1 MHIYAYRGYK
11 LETRKLISFGSS
23 SYVISIPKNWISGN
37 KLEKGDPLYIEEK
50 QNELIIT
57 SARSEKEKEIK
68 EKQIDCSS
76 KSYETI
82 RCELVAA
89 YLNNYNIIE
98 IRQLSEENLMK
109 VKELVQN
116 LAGLEILE
124 QTSDKIIT
132 KDLIN
137 IKEVSIKA
145 LMRRIDIIIRSMT
158 DDAVA
163 KIGKQVVKSIYD
175 RDEDVN
181 RLTWLVRRMITA
193 ALEDQKVSKMFET
206 EPKDILLDWEVS
218 LRMEKIGDSLKRVS
232 KCLASVKL
240 DEKSLSEISK
250 LFDAIKTRYLNSM
263 KAYYG
268 KDMGIACDIETT
280 KPKIY
285 EKCDEFMQNGN
296 NSVNNKQFVVLI
308 ENFKTLNAKI
318 SDISKAVMLNCV

>member
-1 MHIYAYRGYK
+1 M
-11 LETRKLISFGSS
+11 ETRKLISFGSS
-23 SYVISIPKNWISGN
+23 SYVISLPKNWISGN

-50 QNELIIT
+50 PNELVIT
-57 SARSEKEKEIK
+57 SARSDREKEIK
-68 EKQIDCSS
+68 EKQIDGAN
-76 KSYETI
+76 KSYGVI
-82 RCELVAA
+82 RCELIAA

-98 IRQLSEENLMK
+98 IRQLDEDNLVK

-137 IKEVSIKA
+137 VKEVSIKA

-158 DDAVA
+158 DDAVT
-163 KIGKQVVKSIYD
+163 KIGKQTVKSIYD

-193 ALEDQKVSKMFET
+193 ALEDQKISKMFET
-206 EPKDILLDWEVS
+206 EPKDVLLDWEVS
-218 LRMEKIGDSLKRVS
+218 LRMEKIGDSIKRIS
-232 KCLASVKL
+232 KCLAGLKL
-240 DEKSLSEISK
+240 DEKSLAEVSE
-250 LFDAIKTRYLNSM
+250 LFNKIKSRYLSSM

-268 KDMGIACDIETT
+268 KDMNVACEIETT
-280 KPKIY
+280 KPEIY
-285 EKCDEFMQNGN
+285 EKCDEFLQNGN
-296 NSVNNKQFVVLI
+296 STINKQFVILM